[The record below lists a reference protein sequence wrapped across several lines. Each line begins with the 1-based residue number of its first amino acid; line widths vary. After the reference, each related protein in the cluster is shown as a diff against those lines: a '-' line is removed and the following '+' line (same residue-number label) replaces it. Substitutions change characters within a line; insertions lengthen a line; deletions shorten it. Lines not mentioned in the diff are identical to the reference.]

1 MRKTGSNETGGDFS
15 GTDGVMASII
25 IHPMELVFE
34 QIRAGGDRNFG
45 YLLGDRDA
53 RQAVLIDPSYSPEV
67 FVGRADAQQL
77 TVTHIINTHGHDD
90 HVNGNATAAS
100 LTSAALAAHP
110 ACPACPGLAIS
121 DGDELTLGSLR
132 LQFMHVPGHAAD
144 HIVVFEVVHRILMTG
159 DLMFVGKVGGTRSD
173 EDARTEWLS
182 LQRVLATFPDDT
194 TVWPGHDYGARPS
207 STIALEK
214 ATNPFLRCD
223 DIEAFLQLK
232 REWPDYKR
240 RLGLR

>member
-1 MRKTGSNETGGDFS
+1 MRKTGSNETGLDFS
-15 GTDGVMASII
+15 GADGVMASII

-53 RQAVLIDPSYSPEV
+53 RQAVLIDPSYSPEG
-67 FVGRADAQQL
+67 FVGRADEQKL
-77 TVTHIINTHGHDD
+77 TVTHIINTHGHED
-90 HVNGNATAAS
+90 HINGNATAAS
-100 LTSAALAAHP
+100 LTGAPLAAHP
-110 ACPACPGLAIS
+110 ACPSCPGLAIS

-144 HIVVFEVVHRILMTG
+144 HIVVFEAVHRLLVTG
-159 DLMFVGKVGGTRSD
+159 DLIFVGKVGGTRSD

-182 LQRVLATFPDDT
+182 LQRVLATFSDDT

-214 ATNPFLRCD
+214 ACNPFLRCD
-223 DIEAFLQLK
+223 DIDAFLQLK
-232 REWPDYKR
+232 RDWPAYKA